1 MELRPVFEVLEVFL
15 LFLSAYWGLKVSME
29 ALTYDRLKG
38 ILLLVPLII
47 ALTFKEF
54 GPLAAFLVMFAFF
67 IVEGR
72 GLLMSLTMGVLAYVV
87 FLVGAIGSGIFLGLL
102 GTYLHVPGYEIH
114 GTLQELL
121 HQAVMK
127 R

>member
-15 LFLSAYWGLKVSME
+15 LFLSAYWGLAVSME

-67 IVEGR
+67 IVER
-72 GLLMSLTMGVLAYVV
+72 KGLLMSLTMSVLAYVV

-121 HQAVMK
+121 HRAVMK
-127 R
+127 K